1 MRFMQRI
8 SIWRRKPVSDIKKNK
23 PQGATHYAE
32 YNGKII
38 YFMNTKYGFR
48 MLKDNLIQF
57 DSSNI
62 DHMVK
67 PIE

>member
-1 MRFMQRI
+1 MRPI
-8 SIWRRKPVSDIKKNK
+8 SIRRRKIVSDIKKNK

-32 YNGKII
+32 YEGNII

-48 MLKDNLIQF
+48 LLKDNMIQF